1 LVVEH
6 LILILML
13 EVLEDQVLV
22 VQTEELMQ
30 VEQEL
35 VDKETQVVLLNQV
48 HLALTLLV
56 EVVVLAVQ
64 ELMQLLLLQVQV
76 VQD

>member
-6 LILILML
+6 LILTLML
-13 EVLEDQVLV
+13 EVLEDQVQV

-48 HLALTLLV
+48 HLPLTLLV

>member
-1 LVVEH
+1 MVEH

-35 VDKETQVVLLNQV
+35 ADKETQVVLLNQV

>member
-1 LVVEH
+1 MEH

>member
-1 LVVEH
+1 
-6 LILILML
+6 M
-13 EVLEDQVLV
+13 LV

-35 VDKETQVVLLNQV
+35 ADKETQVVLLNQV

-64 ELMQLLLLQVQV
+64 ELMQLLLLQGQV

>member
-1 LVVEH
+1 V
-6 LILILML
+6 
-13 EVLEDQVLV
+13 EDQVLV